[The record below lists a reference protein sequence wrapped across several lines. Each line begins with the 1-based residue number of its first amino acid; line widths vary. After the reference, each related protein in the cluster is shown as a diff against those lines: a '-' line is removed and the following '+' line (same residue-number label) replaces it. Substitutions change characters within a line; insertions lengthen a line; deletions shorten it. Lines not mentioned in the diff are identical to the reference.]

1 MSDLFIFCSNKLFK
15 IPECESIYV
24 YLKLNKHLYTIAH
37 ITLSV
42 NVISIITK
50 GIFKKKKKKVKHKF
64 SAIAL
69 VCSTLNYKPKSG
81 LSLRLS

>member
-1 MSDLFIFCSNKLFK
+1 MSDLSIFCSNKLFK

-24 YLKLNKHLYTIAH
+24 YLKLNKHLYTITH

-42 NVISIITK
+42 NVTSIITK
-50 GIFKKKKKKVKHKF
+50 GIVKKKKVKHKF

-81 LSLRLS
+81 LFLRLS